1 MTYRYQKTLKSVAF
15 ALICCLANLFVFSSM
30 PGATVL
36 AQTSNSQMVT
46 GVLDISGTRDVLL
59 NGNKV
64 SDGATVLS
72 GSEIKVQ
79 DTSSAAVT
87 FDRLGKL
94 AVGCRST
101 VRLTFTMSQI
111 EVTVLSGYARLV
123 TNQGV
128 TGALINPDGQ
138 VFKTDSALAT
148 SAVATTA
155 PNPCGQLGIATVGGA
170 AGAGGAGA
178 GTAGATGLF
187 GLGAVATAALI
198 GGVVVAAAVIAYE
211 VRKKPKCKDL
221 RVSEVRPCKA

>member
-155 PNPCGQLGIATVGGA
+155 PNPCGQCCIPTVGGA
-170 AGAGGAGA
+170 AGA

-187 GLGAVATAALI
+187 GLGALATAALI
-198 GGVVVAAAVIAYE
+198 GGGVVAAAAIAYA
-211 VRKKPKCKDL
+211 VRTRCNDL
-221 RVSEVRPCKA
+221 PAQAVSNVRPCNP